1 MKFFCFWGSMPK
13 AWPYDGGGDVIYV
26 IYVFTAT
33 GAVAVKTGLTMP
45 DRSPAGLPNRKMG
58 YI

>member
-1 MKFFCFWGSMPK
+1 MGE
-13 AWPYDGGGDVIYV
+13 DVIYV

-33 GAVAVKTGLTMP
+33 GAVAAPTGLTMP